1 MKPFQL
7 IPGFVVSAF
16 VIVISFITNKLGIS
30 FPALKLKK
38 HAMGAV
44 CVTSVGMLDF
54 EDATAPFTRKPFVT
68 QPSQIAQCSAL

>member
-16 VIVISFITNKLGIS
+16 VTAISFITNKLGIS
-30 FPALKLKK
+30 LPAMKLKK

-68 QPSQIAQCSAL
+68 QPFQIAQCSAL